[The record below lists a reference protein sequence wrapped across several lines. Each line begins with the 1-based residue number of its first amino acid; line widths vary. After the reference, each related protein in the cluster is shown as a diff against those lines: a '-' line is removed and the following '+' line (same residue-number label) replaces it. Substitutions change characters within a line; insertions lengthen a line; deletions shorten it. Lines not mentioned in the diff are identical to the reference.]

1 MKKIK
6 LNKTAIYSIYG
17 GVFLFLMVVA
27 LYYASFS
34 NSQLNKAP
42 NNEDDTKHVNR
53 LFGNDD
59 TPVVSTET
67 ILIRPYIDDK
77 VKVVKGFYDPK
88 GTEQEQEGSIINYG
102 QTYIQNNGISYGG
115 VDGFDVVSSL
125 DGTVISVTEDNLLGK
140 IVQIKCSEK
149 LILIYRS
156 LGEIF
161 VKQNDTVKQGTVIG
175 KSGESNINKDLGS
188 HVVFII
194 KVDGKYLNPE
204 EYYEKNINEL

>member
-27 LYYASFS
+27 LYYASIS
-34 NSQLNKAP
+34 NSNLNKAP
-42 NNEDDTKHVNR
+42 NTEDDTKHVNR

-59 TPVVSTET
+59 APVVNTEVT
-67 ILIRPYIDDK
+67 LIRPYVDDK
-77 VKVVKGFYDPK
+77 VKVIKSFYNPK

-102 QTYIQNNGISYGG
+102 QTYIQNNGTSYGG
-115 VDGFDVVSSL
+115 VESFEVVCAL
-125 DGTVISVTEDNLLGK
+125 DGTVTSVTEDNLLGN
-140 IVQIKCSEK
+140 IVQIKHSER
-149 LILIYRS
+149 ITLIYRS
-156 LGEIF
+156 LGEVS
-161 VKQNDTVKQGTVIG
+161 VKQNDIIKQGVVIG

-188 HVVFII
+188 HIVFII
-194 KVDGKYLNPE
+194 KLDGKYINPE